1 MLYNTPKILFKEQTI
16 KALALFSGGLDS
28 MISIKLL
35 TDQGIEVTALHIDM
49 GFGGTKDNS
58 ALLKSRA
65 AMVGADLLVVNTR
78 EQFIQEILFAPK
90 YGYGKHFNPCI
101 DCHANMFRIALAL
114 LEEHNASF
122 IITGEVIG
130 QRPMSQRSEAIKNV
144 TKLANQEED
153 GLILRP
159 MSAKLMAPTTPEIK
173 GWVDREKLLGIEGR
187 SREVQLRLA
196 KEWGFEE
203 YESPGGGCL
212 LTEASMAT
220 KIRDV
225 IEHGDFEVADIDL
238 LKYGRHF
245 RLPDGAKL
253 VMGRNKEDNENLQKI
268 SHPDYDFARTV
279 GVVGGLSLLSK
290 NASRG
295 DKELAGKLMLAY
307 TKAPK
312 EKLGTIMIG
321 EESLEVM
328 PLADKKSA
336 QKYFVLQ

>member
-1 MLYNTPKILFKEQTI
+1 MKMI

-28 MISIKLL
+28 MIAIKLM
-35 TDQGIEVTALHIDM
+35 TDQGIEVTALHIDI

-58 ALLKSRA
+58 ELLKSRA

-78 EQFIQEILFAPK
+78 EQFIQEILFNPK

-144 TKLANQEED
+144 TTLANQAED

-159 MSAKLMAPTTPEIK
+159 MSAKLMMPTTPEK
-173 GWVDREKLLGIEGR
+173 EGWVDREKLLGIEGR

-196 KEWGFEE
+196 KEYDFEE

-212 LTEASMAT
+212 LTETSMAM

-225 IEHGDFEVADIDL
+225 LEHGDFIVEDIDV
-238 LKYGRHF
+238 LKHGRHF

-253 VMGRNKEDNENLQKI
+253 IMGRDKTDNEMLQKT

-279 GVVGGLSLLSK
+279 GIVGGLSLLTK
-290 NASRG
+290 DASEA
-295 DKELAGKLMLAY
+295 DKELAARLMLTY

-312 EKLGTIMIG
+312 DLNSTIMIG
-321 EESLEVM
+321 EETFEVM
-328 PLADKKSA
+328 PFEDKKSA

>member
-1 MLYNTPKILFKEQTI
+1 M

-28 MISIKLL
+28 MIAIKLL
-35 TDQGIEVTALHIDM
+35 TNQGIEVTALHIDI

-58 ALLKSRA
+58 ELLKSRA
-65 AMVGADLLVVNTR
+65 AMVGADLITVNTR
-78 EQFIQEILFAPK
+78 EQFIQEILFNPK

-114 LEEHNASF
+114 LEKHNASF

-130 QRPMSQRSEAIKNV
+130 QRPMSQRSEAIKQV
-144 TKLANQEED
+144 TTLANQEED

-159 MSAKLMAPTTPEIK
+159 MSAKLMKKTTPEIE
-173 GWVDREKLLGIEGR
+173 GWVDREKLLSIEGR

-196 KEWGFEE
+196 KEYGFEE

-212 LTEASMAT
+212 LTETSMAM

-225 IEHGDFEVADIDL
+225 LEYGDFTVEDIDI
-238 LKYGRHF
+238 LKHGRHF

-253 VMGRNKEDNENLQKI
+253 IMGRDKTDNEMLQKT

-279 GVVGGLSLLSK
+279 GIVGGLSLLSK
-290 NASRG
+290 DASKT
-295 DKELAGKLMLAY
+295 DKELAARLMLTY

-312 EKLGTIMIG
+312 DTNGTIMIG
-321 EESLEVM
+321 DETLEVM
-328 PLADKKSA
+328 PFEDKASV

>member
-1 MLYNTPKILFKEQTI
+1 
-16 KALALFSGGLDS
+16 
-28 MISIKLL
+28 MIAIKLL
-35 TDQGIEVTALHIDM
+35 TEQGIEVTALHIDI

-58 ALLKSRA
+58 ELLKSRA
-65 AMVGADLLVVNTR
+65 AMVGADLLTVNTR
-78 EQFIQEILFAPK
+78 EQFIQEILFNPK

-114 LEEHNASF
+114 LEKHDASF

-159 MSAKLMAPTTPEIK
+159 MSAKLMMPTTPEK
-173 GWVDREKLLGIEGR
+173 EGWVDREKLLGIEGR

-196 KEWGFEE
+196 KEYGFEE

-212 LTEASMAT
+212 LTETSMAM

-225 IEHGDFEVADIDL
+225 VEHGDFKLEDIDL

-253 VMGRNKEDNENLQKI
+253 VMGRDKGDNEYLQKI
-268 SHPDYDFARTV
+268 IHPEYAFAKTV
-279 GVVGGLSLLSK
+279 GVVGGLSLLSRD
-290 NASRG
+290 ASAS
-295 DKELAGKLMLAY
+295 DKTLAARLILTY

-312 EKLGTIMIG
+312 ESNSTIMIG
-321 EESLEVM
+321 TETLEVM
-328 PLADKKSA
+328 PFEDKKVA

>member
-1 MLYNTPKILFKEQTI
+1 
-16 KALALFSGGLDS
+16 
-28 MISIKLL
+28 
-35 TDQGIEVTALHIDM
+35 
-49 GFGGTKDNS
+49 
-58 ALLKSRA
+58 
-65 AMVGADLLVVNTR
+65 
-78 EQFIQEILFAPK
+78 
-90 YGYGKHFNPCI
+90 
-101 DCHANMFRIALAL
+101 
-114 LEEHNASF
+114 
-122 IITGEVIG
+122 VIG

-159 MSAKLMAPTTPEIK
+159 MSAKLMTPTTPEIK

-196 KEWGFEE
+196 KEYGFEE

-212 LTEASMAT
+212 LTETSMAM

-225 IEHGDFEVADIDL
+225 VEHGEFKVEDIDV
-238 LKYGRHF
+238 LKHGRHF

-253 VMGRNKEDNENLQKI
+253 IIGRDKTDNEMLQKT

-279 GVVGGLSLLSK
+279 GIVGGLSLLSK
-290 NASRG
+290 DASEA
-295 DKELAGKLMLAY
+295 DKALAARLMLTY

-312 EKLGTIMIG
+312 DENGTIMIG
-321 EESLEVM
+321 EELLEVM
-328 PLADKKSA
+328 PFEDKSSA

>member
-1 MLYNTPKILFKEQTI
+1 MSI

-28 MISIKLL
+28 MIAIKLL
-35 TDQGIEVTALHIDM
+35 TDQGIEVTALHIDI

-58 ALLKSRA
+58 ELLKNRA
-65 AMVGADLLVVNTR
+65 AMVGADLITVNTR
-78 EQFIQEILFAPK
+78 EQFIQEILFNPK

-114 LEEHNASF
+114 LEKYDASF

-159 MSAKLMAPTTPEIK
+159 MSAKLMTPTIPEK
-173 GWVDREKLLGIEGR
+173 EGWVDREKLLGIEGR

-196 KEWGFEE
+196 KEYGFEE

-212 LTEASMAT
+212 LTETSMAT

-225 IEHGDFEVADIDL
+225 VAHGDFKTEDIDL
-238 LKYGRHF
+238 LKHGRHF

-253 VMGRNKEDNENLQKI
+253 VMGRNKEDNDYLQNI
-268 SHPDYDFARTV
+268 VHPAYAFVKTV
-279 GVVGGLSLLSK
+279 GIVGGLSLLSRD
-290 NASRG
+290 ASEA
-295 DKELAGKLMLAY
+295 DKVLAARLILTY

-312 EKLGTIMIG
+312 ESNSTIMIG
-321 EESLEVM
+321 TETLEVM
-328 PLADKKSA
+328 PFEDKKVA

>member
-1 MLYNTPKILFKEQTI
+1 M

-28 MISIKLL
+28 MIAIKLL
-35 TDQGIEVTALHIDM
+35 TNQGIEVTALHIDI

-58 ALLKSRA
+58 ELLKSRA
-65 AMVGADLLVVNTR
+65 AMVGADLITVNTR
-78 EQFIQEILFAPK
+78 EQFIQEILFNPK

-114 LEEHNASF
+114 LEKHKASF

-130 QRPMSQRSEAIKNV
+130 QRPMSQRSEAIKQV
-144 TKLANQEED
+144 TTLANQEED

-159 MSAKLMAPTTPEIK
+159 MSAKLMKKTTPEIE
-173 GWVDREKLLGIEGR
+173 GWVDREKLLSIEGR

-196 KEWGFEE
+196 KEYGFEE

-212 LTEASMAT
+212 LTETSMAM

-225 IEHGDFEVADIDL
+225 LAHGDFTVEDIDI
-238 LKYGRHF
+238 LKHGRHF

-253 VMGRNKEDNENLQKI
+253 IMGRDKTDNEMLQKT

-279 GVVGGLSLLSK
+279 GIVGGLSLLSK
-290 NASRG
+290 DASKT
-295 DKELAGKLMLAY
+295 DKELAARLMLTY

-312 EKLGTIMIG
+312 DTNGTIMIG
-321 EESLEVM
+321 DETLEVM
-328 PLADKKSA
+328 PFEDKASV